1 MPSTP
6 KAVIAN
12 IPVNGQ
18 EVISCGDAMAKTA
31 QIVAPIVSCVATAL
45 IGSRLSGVTCLRVH
59 IAEKAYP
66 IVQSAHAV

>member
-6 KAVIAN
+6 KAVIAK
-12 IPVNGQ
+12 IPVIGH

-45 IGSRLSGVTCLRVH
+45 IGSRLSGVTCLRVQ